1 MSGPSPVSQLRV
13 ERVTHS
19 YGRTTVVR
27 DVSLDVEA
35 GQVHCLLGPSGSGKS
50 TLLRVI
56 AGLETPDS
64 GVVSIGSVQVTG
76 KQISVRP
83 EQRAIG
89 FVFQDYALFP
99 HLNVQ
104 RNILYGM
111 PRGPRAERH
120 DKVNSLL
127 ERVELA
133 DAASAMPHTLS
144 GGEQQRVALARAL
157 AREPAVMLLDEPFS
171 SLDVR
176 LRAEVRETTL
186 RVLREFNTATL
197 MVTHDP
203 QESMRCADLVSV
215 IRAGQIIQ
223 TATPQDLYFFPA
235 DRETAETFGPV
246 NTLKVRQEGSQRV
259 TTLGSLPGPVALD
272 NLNKT
277 ALLRPECIAL
287 EPAPNAT
294 ADSHGIVRTIE
305 PEGGTTLIGVQLSPG
320 PLVQA
325 RCLAP
330 GNWCIGAVVRVRLR
344 NPWGES
350 NPGGN
355 ASAH

>member
-1 MSGPSPVSQLRV
+1 MNGPDPVSQLRV
-13 ERVTHS
+13 EQVTHS
-19 YGRTTVVR
+19 YGHTTVVQ
-27 DVSLDVEA
+27 DVSLGVDA

-64 GVVSIGSVQVTG
+64 GTVSIGGVQVTG
-76 KQISVRP
+76 THMSVRP
-83 EQRAIG
+83 EERAIG

-111 PRGPRAERH
+111 PNGSRAERH
-120 DKVNSLL
+120 NKAKLLL
-127 ERVELA
+127 ERVDLA
-133 DAASAMPHTLS
+133 GAATAMPHTLS

-157 AREPAVMLLDEPFS
+157 AREPDVMLLDEPFS

-197 MVTHDP
+197 LVTHDP

-223 TATPQDLYFFPA
+223 TATPQDLYFFPT
-235 DRETAETFGPV
+235 DRETAETFGPI
-246 NTLKVRQEGSQRV
+246 NALNVRREGTQRV
-259 TTLGSLPGPVALD
+259 TALGSLPGPVALD
-272 NLNKT
+272 DLNET
-277 ALLRPECIAL
+277 ALLRPESIAL
-287 EPAPNAT
+287 EPAHDAT
-294 ADSHGIVRTIE
+294 DADHGIVCTIE
-305 PEGGTTLIGVQLSPG
+305 PEGGTTLIGVQLSQG
-320 PLVQA
+320 PLVKA

-330 GNWCIGAVVRVRLR
+330 GNWSIGAAVHVRLR
-344 NPWGES
+344 NPRGES
-350 NPGGN
+350 NP
-355 ASAH
+355 APLPAH